1 MSPMDPRLNT
11 LRTRALMWDRSL
23 DWVEEP
29 DEISLEIIPPTHWPE
44 ASDCAAAGSAASA
57 TLALACG
64 APDAGTRPVAD
75 GRTSGRRR
83 DAATECRAL
92 AILAAALVHAVQSR

>member
-11 LRTRALMWDRSL
+11 LKTHALMWDRSVDWL
-23 DWVEEP
+23 DEP

-44 ASDCAAAGSAASA
+44 TCELAGTGTASSAA
-57 TLALACG
+57 LGL
-64 APDAGTRPVAD
+64 
-75 GRTSGRRR
+75 RR

-92 AILAAALVHAVQSR
+92 AILAAALIHAVQSR